1 MNILLVGAESA
12 AIQVLRGLAETPHR
26 VVAVLAD
33 ESPAGAGAS
42 LADVAEGIGLDVLEA
57 RRIRDPAFAGWMRER
72 GVDLLL
78 NVHSLSIIPGEVV
91 EAPRIGSFNL
101 HPGPLPRYA
110 GLNVVSWAIYRGEA
124 AHGVTLHWMDA
135 GIDTGRIAYRAEFPI
150 EDRDT
155 GLSLFTKCVRHGVPL
170 VFELL
175 AAAERDPPAIP
186 AVRQGGER
194 VLYRRSDVPQDGRL
208 EWWRPARQVHD
219 FVRACDFGP
228 FPSPWGRPRTA
239 LGDREL
245 GVVRTARTGLPC
257 QSPPG
262 TVGRSADGGA
272 MVATGDEWLVVRQV
286 DLGDRTA
293 PADVLLSPGARLDPG
308 PPPRTRDSHLAPVS

>member
-12 AIQVLRGLAETPHR
+12 AIQVLRGLAETQHR

-33 ESPAGAGAS
+33 QSPAGAGAT
-42 LADVAEGIGLDVLEA
+42 LADVAEGMGLEVLEA

-72 GVDLLL
+72 RVDLLL

-91 EAPRIGSFNL
+91 EAPAIGSFNL
-101 HPGPLPRYA
+101 HPGPLPGYA

-135 GIDTGRIAYRAEFPI
+135 GVDTGRIAYRAGVPI

-155 GLSLFTKCVRHGVPL
+155 GLSLFTKCVRQGVPL

-186 AVRQGGER
+186 AVRQDGER
-194 VLYRRSDVPQDGRL
+194 VLYRRSDVPQDGRI
-208 EWWRPARQVHD
+208 EWARPARQIHD

-228 FPSPWGRPRTA
+228 FPSPWGRPLTA

-245 GVVRTARTGLPC
+245 GVVGTARTGEPC
-257 QSPPG
+257 HAPPG
-262 TVGRSADGGA
+262 TVGQAAGGGA
-272 MVATGDEWLVVRQV
+272 TVATGDEWLVLRRV
-286 DLGDRTA
+286 DLGSQTA
-293 PADVLLSPGARLDPG
+293 RAETLLPPGARLDPG
-308 PPPRTRDSHLAPVS
+308 PPPRTRDSHLTPLS